1 MHYITRPPPLQ
12 GRQWEKSE
20 GQMNEKVIQVK
31 ALEGRVGQGP
41 GAVWGK
47 KRKNRA
53 RGGKTSM

>member
-1 MHYITRPPPLQ
+1 
-12 GRQWEKSE
+12 
-20 GQMNEKVIQVK
+20 MNEKVIQVK